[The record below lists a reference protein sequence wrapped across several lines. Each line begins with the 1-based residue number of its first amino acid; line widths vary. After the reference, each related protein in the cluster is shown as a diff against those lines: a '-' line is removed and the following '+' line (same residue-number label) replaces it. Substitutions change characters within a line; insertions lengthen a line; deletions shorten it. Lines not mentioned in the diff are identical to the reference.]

1 MKISPLD
8 PTIDISKVVMI
19 IIINIVILVMRSA
32 VYDHQVLVTTSWSD
46 TCSEQWPMLTR
57 SMVTSDQWVMTLMRI
72 VNIVAR
78 RHRVKVV

>member
-1 MKISPLD
+1 
-8 PTIDISKVVMI
+8 MI

-32 VYDHQVLVTTSWSD
+32 VSDHQVLVTTSWSD